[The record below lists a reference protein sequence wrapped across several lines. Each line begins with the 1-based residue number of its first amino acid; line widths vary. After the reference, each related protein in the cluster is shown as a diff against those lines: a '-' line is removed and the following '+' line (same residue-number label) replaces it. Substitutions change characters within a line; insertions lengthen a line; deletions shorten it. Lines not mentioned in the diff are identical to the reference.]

1 MKATSIIT
9 TLRARVAMTLLLAI
23 TTFTSAW
30 ATEFI
35 TDVMLIGGTQSET
48 ETLLKKYKKEGWQPY
63 DQDLNAGCGSS
74 SDYIY
79 LLYKAA
85 DNYTTAN
92 LTFITNFY
100 ISTSSGTAPDDVR
113 YNNHDYHLVPFD
125 GGDHFKSKKGD
136 LNSNCGS
143 SSDDIHLYYI
153 KDIVNL
159 NYQAVSSIVFNNT
172 QSGAVGKNGG
182 TTGYN
187 LNAGTSGNKIYL
199 HITQERAHWWKIQKT
214 SDGGK
219 CRLIDYDSDVDK
231 SKVKAVPA
239 IIEGATVVDIYPDI
253 DFTMFENL
261 ETFYFSNSTEVS
273 TMPSVAGC
281 SNFLQVNTIDDNGN
295 VKEYELPPSITS
307 LPDKAFQ
314 NTKLI
319 DIKMPNVTSVGKN
332 AFEGCSS
339 LPVTDN
345 IRYADTYIIEAID
358 RSKSQYTIKAGTR
371 FIREYAF
378 KDCKNITSIK
388 IPNTVTFIGEYTFHS
403 CSNLTSIEISDFL
416 SDIKEYTFYGCSKL
430 DSVTIPNSVTSIGN
444 RSFYNCSSMSR
455 VSIGNS
461 VESIGD
467 SAFYN
472 CSSLTSVTIPD
483 RVTSIGKDA
492 FKGCKGLTSVSIG
505 NSVTSIGN
513 YAFFDCSNLTTVIIG
528 NSVTSIGQSAF
539 QYCSS
544 LTSVSIGNSVTSIGQ
559 DAFYGCKGLT
569 SVTIPNSV
577 TSIGQGAFYGCSGLK
592 SVIIGNG
599 VTSIGES
606 AFKGG
611 SSLTSVIIPNSVT
624 SIGNSAFQYCK
635 GLTSVTIPNS
645 VTSIG
650 EAAFQD
656 CKGLTSVTIG
666 NSVTSIGEYAFL
678 GCSSLDSVTI
688 NSDAIMS
695 KTYSY
700 FSSLKDIFDNYV
712 KKYTIGDGVTA
723 IGQYAFYQCT
733 SVESVT
739 IGKDVKNI
747 GYAAFY
753 GCSSL
758 TDIYFDGM
766 ETQWGQVSKGQYWK
780 PDATKVHW
788 RCTVTFNANGYG
800 TAPAAQTGLWSSE
813 SKATEPVA
821 PTASGVVFTG
831 WYTNAACTTKWD
843 FSTPVPGD
851 MTLYAGWENLLLL
864 ADNTAND
871 IAPYN
876 GQKCS
881 VTLSGRTLYKDGTWN
896 TLCLPFAVTDGDA
909 TDDISFSGTPLEGA
923 VVKILDSSSSAKS
936 TLTLNFSSATSITAG
951 TPCIVR
957 WEKTDNNA
965 GNNDHNLYEPT
976 FNGVIINNE
985 LHPVDQAAVDF
996 TGSFSPVSLAAGDRS
1011 VLYLDANNSLFYPNT
1026 AMTIGSCR
1034 ACFQLADGLFNFDLG
1049 DVNGDGIIT
1058 VTDVMML
1065 VNSILGHVNNNFI
1078 TANADVNNDNNITVT
1093 DVMVLVNNIL
1103 NGKST
1108 FKVVTNI
1115 DDFPIKF
1122 GGGGKNPARVGKNQI
1137 WR

>member
-319 DIKMPNVTSVGKN
+319 DIKMPNVSSVGEYV
-332 AFEGCSS
+332 FSGCSS

-345 IRYADTYIIEAID
+345 IRYADTYLVKAAD
-358 RSKSQYTIKAGTR
+358 TNLSQYTIKAGTR
-371 FIREYAF
+371 FVGEDAF
-378 KDCKNITSIK
+378 NGCSAFQSIE
-388 IPNTVTFIGEYTFHS
+388 IPNTVTYIGIAAFQ
-403 CSNLTSIEISDFL
+403 
-416 SDIKEYTFYGCSKL
+416 GCSRL
-430 DSVTIPNSVTSIGN
+430 DSINIPNSV
-444 RSFYNCSSMSR
+444 M
-455 VSIGNS
+455 
-461 VESIGD
+461 
-467 SAFYN
+467 
-472 CSSLTSVTIPD
+472 
-483 RVTSIGKDA
+483 SIGKGT
-492 FKGCKGLTSVSIG
+492 FY
-505 NSVTSIGN
+505 N
-513 YAFFDCSNLTTVIIG
+513 
-528 NSVTSIGQSAF
+528 
-539 QYCSS
+539 CSS
-544 LTSVSIGNSVTSIGQ
+544 LTSVSIGNSVTSIGE
-559 DAFYGCKGLT
+559 
-569 SVTIPNSV
+569 
-577 TSIGQGAFYGCSGLK
+577 GAFYGCSGLK

-635 GLTSVTIPNS
+635 GLTSVTIP
-645 VTSIG
+645 
-650 EAAFQD
+650 
-656 CKGLTSVTIG
+656 

-739 IGKDVKNI
+739 IGKDVKSI
-747 GYAAFY
+747 GYATFY

-788 RCTVTFNANGYG
+788 RCTVTFNANGHG

-1011 VLYLDANNSLFYPNT
+1011 VLYLDANNSLFYPIT

-1065 VNSILGHVNNNFI
+1065 VNSILGHVNNKFI

-1122 GGGGKNPARVGKNQI
+1122 GGGGKNPARVGMNQI

>member
-199 HITQERAHWWKIQKT
+199 HITQERAHWWEIQKT

-219 CRLIDYDSDVDK
+219 CRLIDYDSEADK

-239 IIEGATVVDIYPDI
+239 IIEGATVVGIYPDV
-253 DFTMFENL
+253 DFTKFGNL

-307 LPDKAFQ
+307 LPDNALQK
-314 NTKLI
+314 TKLK
-319 DIKMPNVTSVGKN
+319 DIKMPNVTSVGEYV
-332 AFEGCSS
+332 FFQCYS
-339 LPVTDN
+339 LPITDN
-345 IRYADTYIIEAID
+345 IRYADTYLVEATD
-358 RSKSQYTIKAGTR
+358 KNLSQYTIKAGTR
-371 FIREYAF
+371 FVGEGAF
-378 KDCKNITSIK
+378 NGCSAFQSIE
-388 IPNTVTFIGEYTFHS
+388 IPNTVTYIGKNAFQD
-403 CSNLTSIEISDFL
+403 CSR
-416 SDIKEYTFYGCSKL
+416 L
-430 DSVTIPNSVTSIGN
+430 DSINIPNSVMSIGE
-444 RSFYNCSSMSR
+444 
-455 VSIGNS
+455 G
-461 VESIGD
+461 
-467 SAFYN
+467 AFYN
-472 CSSLTSVTIPD
+472 CSSLTSVTIPNS
-483 RVTSIGKDA
+483 VTSIREYA
-492 FKGCKGLTSVSIG
+492 FYGCSGLTSVTIP
-505 NSVTSIGN
+505 NSVTSIGE
-513 YAFFDCSNLTTVIIG
+513 
-528 NSVTSIGQSAF
+528 SAF
-539 QYCSS
+539 QY
-544 LTSVSIGNSVTSIGQ
+544 
-559 DAFYGCKGLT
+559 CKGLT

-577 TSIGQGAFYGCSGLK
+577 TSIEGNAFSGCSGLTSVTIPNSVTSIGK
-592 SVIIGNG
+592 GAFYDCSGLTSVIIGNG
-599 VTSIGES
+599 VTSIG
-606 AFKGG
+606 K
-611 SSLTSVIIPNSVT
+611 
-624 SIGNSAFQYCK
+624 SAFQYCK

-650 EAAFQD
+650 GTAFQD
-656 CKGLTSVTIG
+656 CKGLTSVSIG
-666 NSVTSIGEYAFL
+666 NSVTSIGESAFKN
-678 GCSSLDSVTI
+678 CSSLDSVTI

-695 KTYSY
+695 KTYSNT
-700 FSSLKDIFDNYV
+700 SSLKDTFNNYV

-739 IGKDVKNI
+739 IGKDVKSI

-780 PDATKVHW
+780 PDASKVHW
-788 RCTVTFNANGYG
+788 RCTVTFNANGHG
-800 TAPAAQTGLWSSE
+800 TSPAAQTGLWSSE

-985 LHPVDQAAVDF
+985 LHPVDQTAVDF

-1122 GGGGKNPARVGKNQI
+1122 GGGGKNPARVGKNQT

>member
-9 TLRARVAMTLLLAI
+9 TLRERVAMTLLLAI

-92 LTFITNFY
+92 LIFITDFY
-100 ISTSSGTAPDDVR
+100 ISTSSGTAPDDVK

-153 KDIVNL
+153 KDIVNF

-199 HITQERAHWWKIQKT
+199 HITQERAHWWGIEKT

-219 CRLIDYDSDVDK
+219 CRLIYYDSDVDK

-239 IIEGATVVDIYPDI
+239 IIEGATVVGIYPDL
-253 DFTMFENL
+253 DFTKFGNL

-314 NTKLI
+314 KTKLI
-319 DIKMPNVTSVGKN
+319 DIKMPNVTSVGKYVFFHCN
-332 AFEGCSS
+332 S
-339 LPVTDN
+339 LPITDN
-345 IRYADTYIIEAID
+345 IRYADTYLVEATD
-358 RSKSQYTIKAGTR
+358 KNLSQYTIKAGTR
-371 FIREYAF
+371 FVGEDAF
-378 KDCKNITSIK
+378 KGCSAFQSIE
-388 IPNTVTFIGEYTFHS
+388 IPNTVTYIGNSAFQG
-403 CSNLTSIEISDFL
+403 CSSLTSVTIPNSVMSIGNSAFQGCSSLTSVTIPNSVTSIEQDVFFDCSSLTSVTIPNNVMS
-416 SDIKEYTFYGCSKL
+416 IGKGAFYGCSSL
-430 DSVTIPNSVTSIGN
+430 TSVTIPNSVTSIGN
-444 RSFYNCSSMSR
+444 
-455 VSIGNS
+455 
-461 VESIGD
+461 
-467 SAFYN
+467 
-472 CSSLTSVTIPD
+472 
-483 RVTSIGKDA
+483 
-492 FKGCKGLTSVSIG
+492 
-505 NSVTSIGN
+505 
-513 YAFFDCSNLTTVIIG
+513 
-528 NSVTSIGQSAF
+528 SAF
-539 QYCSS
+539 QGCSS
-544 LTSVSIGNSVTSIGQ
+544 LTSVSIGNSVTSIGKY
-559 DAFYGCKGLT
+559 AFSGSSSMT

-577 TSIGQGAFYGCSGLK
+577 M
-592 SVIIGNG
+592 
-599 VTSIGES
+599 SIGEG
-606 AFKGG
+606 AFSLC
-611 SSLTSVIIPNSVT
+611 SS
-624 SIGNSAFQYCK
+624 
-635 GLTSVTIPNS
+635 LTSVTIPNS

-650 EAAFQD
+650 ENAF
-656 CKGLTSVTIG
+656 S
-666 NSVTSIGEYAFL
+666 
-678 GCSSLDSVTI
+678 
-688 NSDAIMS
+688 
-695 KTYSY
+695 
-700 FSSLKDIFDNYV
+700 
-712 KKYTIGDGVTA
+712 
-723 IGQYAFYQCT
+723 
-733 SVESVT
+733 
-739 IGKDVKNI
+739 
-747 GYAAFY
+747 

-788 RCTVTFNANGYG
+788 RCTVTFNANGHG

-831 WYTNAACTTKWD
+831 WYTNAACSTKWD
-843 FSTPVPGD
+843 FSTPVPSD

-965 GNNDHNLYEPT
+965 GNYDHNLYEPT

-985 LHPVDQAAVDF
+985 LHPVDQTAVDF
-996 TGSFSPVSLAAGDRS
+996 TGSFSPVSIEAGDRS
-1011 VLYLDANNSLFYPNT
+1011 VLYLDASNSLFYPNT

-1078 TANADVNNDNNITVT
+1078 TANADVNNDNNITIT